1 MKSIEKLFTQDE
13 LNNINF
19 VLITLDPDRDNI
31 ETLNKFYI
39 DKNLNKTWCLLK
51 TTKINTLKLSHIL
64 GIKYKKD
71 STGDYV
77 HSNLILII
85 DKFGIIQMYHQGL
98 DKDYSNL
105 INTIKKLI

>member
-1 MKSIEKLFTQDE
+1 MKSIEKLFTPDE
-13 LNNINF
+13 LININF
-19 VLITLDPDRDNI
+19 VLITLDPDRDSV
-31 ETLNKFYI
+31 EVLNKFFI
-39 DKNLNKTWCLLK
+39 DKNLNKNWCLFK

-71 STGDYV
+71 VTGDYV

-85 DKFGIIQMYHQGL
+85 DKFGVIQIYHQGL

-105 INTIKKLI
+105 VNSIKKLI